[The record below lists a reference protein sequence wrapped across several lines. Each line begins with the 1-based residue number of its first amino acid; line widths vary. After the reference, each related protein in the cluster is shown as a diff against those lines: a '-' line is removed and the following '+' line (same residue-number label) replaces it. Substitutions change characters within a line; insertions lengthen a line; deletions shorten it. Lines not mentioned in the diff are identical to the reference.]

1 MLLDSPFKKENLN
14 VMINTS
20 LSLFYKDRE
29 KSIFDVINLIQGFVS
44 KKIGNYLI
52 FVPSFEYLFQ
62 LKKIFKNNDAN
73 FIYQRKEMNN
83 KEKED
88 FLSNFVISPKKTT
101 IGVAV
106 LGGSFSEGIDLV
118 DDRLIGVVVIG
129 VGLPSLNFRNNLLLE
144 YFNSINLNG
153 YDYAYLYVG
162 MNHVLQ
168 AIGRLI
174 RTETDRGSILLIDK
188 RYAYKKYK
196 TLFPSTFGDYKN
208 IKDVEEIKNN
218 LVQFYKN

>member
-1 MLLDSPFKKENLN
+1 
-14 VMINTS
+14 
-20 LSLFYKDRE
+20 
-29 KSIFDVINLIQGFVS
+29 
-44 KKIGNYLI
+44 
-52 FVPSFEYLFQ
+52 
-62 LKKIFKNNDAN
+62 
-73 FIYQRKEMNN
+73 MNN

-168 AIGRLI
+168 AVGRLI

-196 TLFPSTFGDYKN
+196 ALFPSTFEDYKN

>member
-1 MLLDSPFKKENLN
+1 MKKYSLTKILLLMLAMLVCYIL
-14 VMINTS
+14 
-20 LSLFYKDRE
+20 
-29 KSIFDVINLIQGFVS
+29 LI
-44 KKIGNYLI
+44 
-52 FVPSFEYLFQ
+52 
-62 LKKIFKNNDAN
+62 
-73 FIYQRKEMNN
+73 RM
-83 KEKED
+83 
-88 FLSNFVISPKKTT
+88 FL
-101 IGVAV
+101 
-106 LGGSFSEGIDLV
+106 
-118 DDRLIGVVVIG
+118 
-129 VGLPSLNFRNNLLLE
+129 NLLLE

-168 AIGRLI
+168 AVGRLI

-196 TLFPSTFGDYKN
+196 TLFPSTFVDYKN